1 MDERRRK
8 RELHVINRRFSVGM
22 TLSVAGVVLA
32 IVGLALVRADAV
44 SRSWLYAFLVIGVL
58 GAVTAMMM
66 TIARS
71 KAGDD
76 VDEADL

>member
-1 MDERRRK
+1 MDERHRK

-22 TLSVAGVVLA
+22 TLSVTGAVVA
-32 IVGLALVRADAV
+32 IVGLALVQADVV
-44 SRSWLYAFLVIGVL
+44 SRTWLYGFLVIGVL
-58 GAVTAMMM
+58 GAVTAMML

-76 VDEADL
+76 IDEVDL

>member
-22 TLSVAGVVLA
+22 TLSIAGAVAA
-32 IVGLALVRADAV
+32 IVGLALVRADVV
-44 SRSWLYAFLVIGVL
+44 SRPWLYVFLVIGVL